1 VCRTSANLKCAD
13 QNREETISMTSSI
26 TTSTISSIKKSAA
39 NLLLASALPLVALI
53 PNLRGETKEI
63 KTAAFLIQQ
72 EVVIAAKPEAVYD
85 SATGD
90 ISGWWDHHMSE
101 HPKKLYIEAKPGGC
115 FCEIFDD
122 AGNGVQHAVVIYA
135 DRGKMLRFTGPL
147 GFSGM
152 AIDSVTTYEFLPDPA
167 GTKLRVTVN
176 ITGQIDQP
184 TAQALDAVWRH
195 FIAERLKPYIESGA
209 NLKKPKS

>member
-1 VCRTSANLKCAD
+1 
-13 QNREETISMTSSI
+13 MTSSM
-26 TTSTISSIKKSAA
+26 TTLTTSSIKRSAA
-39 NLLLASALPLVALI
+39 NFLLASALFLVALVPI
-53 PNLRGETKEI
+53 LRGETKEI
-63 KTAAFLIQQ
+63 KTAAFQIQQ

-85 SATGD
+85 AATGD

-122 AGNGVQHAVVIYA
+122 AGNGAQHAVVIYA

-176 ITGQIDQP
+176 ITGQIDEP
-184 TAQALDAVWRH
+184 TAQLVDGVWRH
-195 FIAERLKPYIESGA
+195 FIAERLKLYIESGA
-209 NLKKPKS
+209 YLKRPKP